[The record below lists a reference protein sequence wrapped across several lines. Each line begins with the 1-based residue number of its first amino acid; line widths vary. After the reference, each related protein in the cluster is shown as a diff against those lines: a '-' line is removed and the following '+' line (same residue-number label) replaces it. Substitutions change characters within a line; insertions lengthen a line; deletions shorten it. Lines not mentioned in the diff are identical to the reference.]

1 MSAFLCRRQRVLFC
15 QQNVEALVQGE
26 GPGCVETNAH
36 IPRRGASGPP
46 GLLGDKSCCT
56 SDALWNGKRGG
67 MCKYFA
73 HLGISHRNY
82 CTAAIMCFVLHI
94 ATARGVI
101 LAELIFIW
109 VYKIISYSK
118 EGKIRIYLA
127 GKSIFTSIKN
137 IHIRKHVSKSKCQI
151 LARYSHMVFS
161 MKQKTFL
168 QL

>member
-1 MSAFLCRRQRVLFC
+1 MGTNQSVQSAVCGPLGPPRGAIKCFMSAFLCRRQRVLFC

-56 SDALWNGKRGG
+56 SDALWNGKRRG

-82 CTAAIMCFVLHI
+82 CTAAIMCFMLRI

-101 LAELIFIW
+101 LTEIILFK
-109 VYKIISYSK
+109 VYRMIPCPQ
-118 EGKIRIYLA
+118 EGAIHVYLA
-127 GKSIFTSIKN
+127 
-137 IHIRKHVSKSKCQI
+137 
-151 LARYSHMVFS
+151 
-161 MKQKTFL
+161 
-168 QL
+168 